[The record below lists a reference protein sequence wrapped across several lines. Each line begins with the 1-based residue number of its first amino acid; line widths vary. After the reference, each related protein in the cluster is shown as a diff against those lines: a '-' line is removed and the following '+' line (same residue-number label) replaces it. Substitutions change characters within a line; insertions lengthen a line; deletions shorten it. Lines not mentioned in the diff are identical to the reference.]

1 MLIEED
7 CRADKQPRAKRS
19 GKDLRKVRGLDAKNT
34 EEQKTL
40 KHCENKEYKEL
51 QNNQYRESRDT
62 LAVILD
68 KLNVLENKIECL
80 NQKSETIETDMRLVR
95 NISQE
100 QSRNLQGTNSG
111 NVNELGDS
119 SGAQVVTLNARGQ
132 QCGIVFL
139 SLLVKIIEWS

>member
-1 MLIEED
+1 MELRERGEKVDGVEKFSILNKRLINIEWKLEQQD
-7 CRADKQPRAKRS
+7 
-19 GKDLRKVRGLDAKNT
+19 RK
-34 EEQKTL
+34 
-40 KHCENKEYKEL
+40 YKEL

-111 NVNELGDS
+111 NVNELGDG
-119 SGAQVVTLNARGQ
+119 SGAQVVTLNARG
-132 QCGIVFL
+132 
-139 SLLVKIIEWS
+139 E